1 MDIPINYLAVLGA
14 GISAVVIGA
23 LWYGPLFQ
31 KPWMRMAGL
40 TKDGMKSMTLSPLM
54 AMIGGL
60 VIALLMA
67 YVLSYT
73 VTFVQ
78 AYTGTNGLL
87 AGAEVG
93 FWTWLGFLVPATSG
107 VYLWEGKSFKLWILN
122 AGYYLVS
129 LLAMGAIL
137 GAFPA

>member
-1 MDIPINYLAVLGA
+1 MDIAVNYLAVLGA
-14 GISAVVIGA
+14 GVSAVVIGA

-31 KPWMRMAGL
+31 KPWMRLAGL
-40 TKDGMKSMTLSPLM
+40 TTESMKSMALSPLM
-54 AMIGGL
+54 AMVGGF
-60 VIALLMA
+60 IISLLIA
-67 YVLSYT
+67 YVLSYAVVF
-73 VTFVQ
+73 VT
-78 AYTGTNGLL
+78 AYTGTAGLF

-107 VYLWEGKSFKLWILN
+107 AYLWEGKSPKLWVLN

-129 LLAMGAIL
+129 LLVMGALL

>member
-1 MDIPINYLAVLGA
+1 MDIAINYIAVLGA
-14 GISAVVIGA
+14 GISSVVIGA

-31 KPWMRMAGL
+31 KPWMNMVGL
-40 TKDGMKSMTLSPLM
+40 TPESMKSMALSPLT
-54 AMIGGL
+54 AMIGGFA
-60 VIALLMA
+60 ISLLMA

-73 VTFVQ
+73 VVFVES
-78 AYTGTNGLL
+78 YTGTVGALS
-87 AGAEVG
+87 GAEVG
-93 FWTWLGFLVPATSG
+93 FWAWLGFLVPATSG

-129 LLAMGAIL
+129 LLLMGAIL